1 MLERGRQFAAPG
13 TMTAAAGEVWATTTM
28 ARMMHR
34 VLVDNWEAEKAVE
47 EAHNKVVEIY
57 ARWPEG

>member
-1 MLERGRQFAAPG
+1 MG
-13 TMTAAAGEVWATTTM
+13 AAAGEIYATGVL

-34 VLVDNWEAEKAVE
+34 VLVDNVEAEQAVE